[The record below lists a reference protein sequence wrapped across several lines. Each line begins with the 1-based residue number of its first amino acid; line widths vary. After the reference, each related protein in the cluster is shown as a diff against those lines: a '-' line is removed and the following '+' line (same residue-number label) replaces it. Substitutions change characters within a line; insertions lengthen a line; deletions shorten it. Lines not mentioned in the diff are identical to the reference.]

1 MRNNTADS
9 HIHLRAKASERDLI
23 DQAALLKGMNRT
35 QYIMSAA
42 LEKANEAL
50 SASSTL
56 FLNDEQYDRFVEL
69 LDNPPAPN
77 PALKRLMST
86 PAPWDKKAAKAA

>member
-1 MRNNTADS
+1 MRNTISDS

-23 DQAALLKGMNRT
+23 DQAARLKGMNRT

-77 PALKRLMST
+77 AALKRLMST
-86 PAPWDKKAAKAA
+86 PAPWDRKAAKAA